1 MKKIQVA
8 LMYDFD
14 KTLSPRDMQEF
25 SFLPSVG
32 FKNPADFWE
41 EVGQFKNRNKMDSIL
56 AYMYMMLR
64 KAESADQPI
73 RREDFVKMGEQIV
86 LYPGVKEWFAR
97 INEYGQRLG
106 LEVEHYVISSGLS
119 EIIEGC
125 EIASQF
131 KKIYACKF
139 CYNASGVAVWPATV
153 VNYTTK
159 TQYIFRINK
168 GVLDENND
176 VDLNKSTPED
186 QKRIPF
192 NRMVYIADGF
202 TDVPCMKLVKM
213 NGGKAIAVYNPESGD
228 ASVAKSLVQDQ
239 RVDFIA
245 PSDYTENSEID
256 RIIKSILNHIAAD
269 FEMNQLSCN
278 AAQTMD

>member
-1 MKKIQVA
+1 MKEIKAA

-25 SFLPSVG
+25 SFIPSVG
-32 FKNPADFWE
+32 FKDPSTFWE
-41 EVGQFKNRNKMDSIL
+41 EVNQFKNKNKMDSVL
-56 AYMYMMLR
+56 AYMYMMLK

-73 RREDFVKMGEQIV
+73 RRQDFVQLGRQVE
-86 LYPGVKEWFAR
+86 LYPGVESWFQR
-97 INEYGQRLG
+97 INEFGKSLG
-106 LEVEHYVISSGLS
+106 IEVEHYVISSGLA
-119 EIIEGC
+119 EIIEGTS
-125 EIASQF
+125 IAQEF

-159 TQYIFRINK
+159 TQYLFRINK

-176 VDLNKSTPED
+176 ADLNRSTPEE

-192 NRMVYIADGF
+192 HRMIYIADGF
-202 TDVPCMKLVKM
+202 TDVPCMKLVKQ
-213 NGGKAIAVYNPESGD
+213 NGGKAIAVYGQSGD
-228 ASVAKSLVQDQ
+228 TSVAQALVKDQ

-245 PSDYTENSEID
+245 CSNYEEGQEID
-256 RIIKSILNHIAAD
+256 CIIKRILRHMAAD
-269 FEMNQLSCN
+269 AEMDALSCN
-278 AAQTMD
+278 QR